1 MHLLLLETV
10 PNLSGYGIYFLKF
23 ISGLPRTKAG
33 LQPAE
38 PNHTDFPA
46 PGSNHPPQF
55 ANFRLLRDSINSGII
70 PDMPKITDIVD
81 DMKRNP
87 KGIRF
92 QDLCKICDHY
102 FGEARQTG
110 SSHRVYKTP
119 WQGDPRV
126 NIQNDKGKAKAY
138 QVKQVLKAIERLEAE
153 GHVEK

>member
-1 MHLLLLETV
+1 
-10 PNLSGYGIYFLKF
+10 
-23 ISGLPRTKAG
+23 
-33 LQPAE
+33 
-38 PNHTDFPA
+38 
-46 PGSNHPPQF
+46 
-55 ANFRLLRDSINSGII
+55 
-70 PDMPKITDIVD
+70 MPKITDIVD

-92 QDLCKICDHY
+92 QDLCKVCDHY

-126 NIQNDKGKAKAY
+126 NIQDDKGKAKAY
-138 QVKQVLKAIERLEAE
+138 QIKQVLKAIERLEAE